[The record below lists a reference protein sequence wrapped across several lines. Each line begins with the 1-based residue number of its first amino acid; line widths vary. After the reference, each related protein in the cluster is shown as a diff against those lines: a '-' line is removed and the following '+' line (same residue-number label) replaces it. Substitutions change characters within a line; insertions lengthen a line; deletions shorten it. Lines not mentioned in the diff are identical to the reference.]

1 MDLDLAQR
9 LAGLSRATYAA
20 DPVAALPVAG
30 SVRAEGFLTPSF
42 RGLAVSDDR
51 AVYLVFRGTRPGPH
65 ESADLKTVLGGWA
78 ANLDYRLHDLGGYR
92 VHRGFAR
99 EVEAVERSLREL
111 ALDHGA
117 ERKPLYLTGHSAGG
131 ALATLAARRLHE
143 RGVPVRGAVVFSSPR
158 VGDAAFAGTFPV
170 PLVRIERRHDVVPHL
185 PLPPRVAWTLGR
197 MGVDRLLERLDLSGQ
212 VPGAA
217 ELRLAETEYLHT
229 GELFYDDG
237 EDALYRV
244 PPGDFG
250 RRFGRLM
257 WRELRAD
264 LGRGE
269 PPDETAYAAAACP
282 RWATPVPARLLD
294 ATRFAA
300 MAREV
305 MRETTEGG
313 RDFLADHHIDGAVAF
328 IMRLLGLTPDVGR
341 EPLSDTP
348 ERPM

>member
-1 MDLDLAQR
+1 
-9 LAGLSRATYAA
+9 LAG
-20 DPVAALPVAG
+20 G
-30 SVRAEGFLTPSF
+30 VRAEGFVTPCF
-42 RGLAVSDDR
+42 RGLAVSDER
-51 AVYLVFRGTRPGPH
+51 AVYLVFRGTRPGPQ
-65 ESADLKTVLGGWA
+65 ESADLKTVLGGWV

-99 EVEAVERSLREL
+99 EVEAIERSLREL
-111 ALDHGA
+111 VLDHGA
-117 ERKPLYLTGHSAGG
+117 EAKPLYLTGHSAGG

-158 VGDAAFAGTFPV
+158 VGDAAFARTYPV

-185 PLPPRVAWTLGR
+185 PLPPRLARTVGR
-197 MGVDRLLERLDLSGQ
+197 MGVDRLLERLELSGR

-217 ELRLAETEYLHT
+217 ELKLAETEYLHA

-244 PPGDFG
+244 PSGSYL
-250 RRFGRLM
+250 RRFGGLM
-257 WRELRAD
+257 WREVKAD

-269 PPDETAYAAAACP
+269 PPDESAYAAAACP

-294 ATRFAA
+294 AARFAA

-305 MRETTEGG
+305 MRQTKAGS
-313 RDFLADHHIDGAVAF
+313 RDFLLDHHIDGAVAF
-328 IMRLLGLTPDVGR
+328 ILRLLGLAPEAA
-341 EPLSDTP
+341 EPLPSR
-348 ERPM
+348 RPRAPARPLSPGP